1 MMKYQVKGFLL
12 NISQEINWKYERKI
26 KWKVDLEL
34 VTSSYR
40 SYRRVIRPQKQRCN
54 KHEL

>member
-12 NISQEINWKYERKI
+12 DISQEINWEYQRKI

-34 VTSSYR
+34 VT
-40 SYRRVIRPQKQRCN
+40 
-54 KHEL
+54 